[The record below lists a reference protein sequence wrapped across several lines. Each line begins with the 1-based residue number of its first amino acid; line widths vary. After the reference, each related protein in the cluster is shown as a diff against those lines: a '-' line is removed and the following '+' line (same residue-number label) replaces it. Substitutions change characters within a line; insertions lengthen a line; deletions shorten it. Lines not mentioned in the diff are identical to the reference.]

1 MYNYVALSWFD
12 PEHVDFP
19 VARKVEVLSD
29 EEPAPA
35 LTQVLGPTGDDGWW
49 YVSMAGTTDL
59 WIFMSKHNRMSS
71 QLAISCRE
79 TLLNKEYKVGL
90 KEAARDT

>member
-1 MYNYVALSWFD
+1 MRCKPGRQQYLNHIYVALSWFD

-49 YVSMAGTTDL
+49 YVSMAGKTDL
-59 WIFMSKHNRMSS
+59 WIFMRKQNRMSS
-71 QLAISCRE
+71 QLRNFLQRNLA
-79 TLLNKEYKVGL
+79 K
-90 KEAARDT
+90 